1 MGKRNKVVKLT
12 KKKIDYIIRAK
23 TRNDSNK
30 NISVDMKIS
39 KSTVKRVWTHWLK
52 YKAPIPIK
60 KFGRK
65 KQVID
70 EKSVELIIKV
80 QKEQKLGA
88 RRLERIIDFK
98 HKQHIPH
105 NRIHDVLLENGL
117 AKRNK
122 NKSRR
127 RKAWIRYERKH
138 SLSAVHLD
146 WHTGKVIKKEVCV
159 VEDDSSRFI
168 LAGGEFDAATADFS
182 INLVQEVLDNYGW
195 FGKIKQAIT
204 DRGTQFY
211 ANKKDKNEESQS
223 RFEAFLLEKEIQ
235 HIKARVKHPQTNGKV
250 EKWFD
255 LYEKY
260 RLEFETFADFVKW
273 YNTTRY
279 HESLDQKHFLQT
291 PENAFWARL
300 PEGSKLNIFL
310 KRMEVELNVYGRIY
324 KQNEHI

>member
-1 MGKRNKVVKLT
+1 MEINQLAEDYACVVLKPLALYTRLLDMGKRNKVVKLT

-52 YKAPIPIK
+52 HKAPIPTK

-65 KQVID
+65 KQVTD

-80 QKEQKLGA
+80 QKEQKLRA
-88 RRLERIIDFK
+88 RRLDRIIDFK

-122 NKSRR
+122 NKSGR

-146 WHTGKVIKKEVCV
+146 WHTGKVIKKEV
-159 VEDDSSRFI
+159 
-168 LAGGEFDAATADFS
+168 
-182 INLVQEVLDNYGW
+182 
-195 FGKIKQAIT
+195 
-204 DRGTQFY
+204 
-211 ANKKDKNEESQS
+211 
-223 RFEAFLLEKEIQ
+223 
-235 HIKARVKHPQTNGKV
+235 
-250 EKWFD
+250 
-255 LYEKY
+255 
-260 RLEFETFADFVKW
+260 
-273 YNTTRY
+273 
-279 HESLDQKHFLQT
+279 
-291 PENAFWARL
+291 
-300 PEGSKLNIFL
+300 
-310 KRMEVELNVYGRIY
+310 
-324 KQNEHI
+324 